1 MKIYYKS
8 EKHGIFCSD
17 ETVRCITGTDAGLV
31 IVFDS
36 SVDSQLVQFTIPM
49 SIEDARKVIGM
60 IPYAF
65 KKAADAIGGAASE
78 GCILFIDI
86 DEIYSW
92 ID

>member
-8 EKHGIFCSD
+8 ENHGLFCSD
-17 ETVRCITGTDAGLV
+17 EMVRCITAADAGLV
-31 IVFDS
+31 FNFGS
-36 SVDSQLVQFTIPM
+36 SVDKLVQFTIPM
-49 SIEDARKVIGM
+49 SREDAMKVIGM

-65 KKAADAIGGAASE
+65 KKAADTIGGAASE
-78 GCILFIDI
+78 GCVLFIDF